1 MKNTGKFY
9 NFELKE
15 EGEKSFYERMRPEDI
30 DLTLANLTLKSKKEV
45 KQEPAGVLGFIR
57 QLFNI

>member
-15 EGEKSFYERMRPEDI
+15 EGEKSFYERKHPEDI
-30 DLTLANLTLKSKKEV
+30 DLAFANLTLKSSKEV
-45 KQEPAGVLGFIR
+45 KQEPTGVLGFIK
-57 QLFNI
+57 QVFNI